1 MQIMSAVARSADCLE
16 SQLRRDNT
24 NQLRSLCVQMIVQ
37 PRKACTF
44 VKGLGTQGADRPGVR
59 IDSESHPTRP
69 TLGAA
74 VRLPPHTHYST
85 LSSPPLRSRL
95 LLVSRCLRTVPLRLR
110 RLPEGVRGRECG
122 KGKQSNRK
130 RFENEVG
137 SVVGARCK

>member
-1 MQIMSAVARSADCLE
+1 MSAVARSADCLE

-74 VRLPPHTHYST
+74 VRLPPPTSHPPAPVTDRVPPSSVLPPGLGHFWLQTEALVRPNPPANKRTRLGPRDYEQCST
-85 LSSPPLRSRL
+85 AGVAVIRSPATS
-95 LLVSRCLRTVPLRLR
+95 
-110 RLPEGVRGRECG
+110 E
-122 KGKQSNRK
+122 
-130 RFENEVG
+130 
-137 SVVGARCK
+137 